1 MSKAIESL
9 DTIELLCEEKLK
21 IVQKKTGYRFSI
33 DAFLLAN
40 FITLKKGER
49 LLDIGTG
56 CGIIPIY
63 IAKRG
68 YTNFMLGV
76 EIQDDLFNLAL
87 ENKRINNMS
96 DQIDF
101 LKGDIKKHAKTLIK
115 TPFHIVISN
124 PPYTKKGS
132 GRANPGHSRFIARY
146 ESELDLSDVLSAAS
160 SLLNNKG
167 RFYIIY
173 PARRLGELV
182 NTAGLNKLEL
192 KRLRIVYPRRDEEAN
207 LLLAEFIKGGG
218 TGVKIEKPLYIHE
231 NNHITEEVKSYYN
244 LEGQL

>member
-1 MSKAIESL
+1 METL
-9 DTIELLCEEKLK
+9 ELLCEEKLK
-21 IVQKKTGYRFSI
+21 LIQNKNGYRFSI

-40 FITLKKGER
+40 FVTLKRGER

-68 YTNFMLGV
+68 HTNFMLGI
-76 EIQDDLFNLAL
+76 EIQNDLFHLAL
-87 ENKRINNMS
+87 KNKKINNI

-101 LKGDIKKHAKTLIK
+101 LKGDIKKHAKTLKK
-115 TPFHIVISN
+115 TPFHVVVSN

-132 GRANPGHSRFIARY
+132 GRASPGESRYIARY
-146 ESELDLSDVLSAAS
+146 ESELDLSGLLSTAA

-173 PARRLGELV
+173 PTRRLGELV

-207 LLLAEFIKGGG
+207 LLLAEFIKDGG
-218 TGVKIEKPLYIHE
+218 TGVKIEKPLYIYE
-231 NNHITEEVKSYYN
+231 NGHITEEVKKYYT
-244 LEGQL
+244 LEG

>member
-1 MSKAIESL
+1 ME
-9 DTIELLCEEKLK
+9 TIEVLCEEKLK
-21 IVQKKTGYRFSI
+21 LIQNKKGYRFSI

-40 FITLKKGER
+40 FVTLKRGER

-68 YTNFMLGV
+68 HTNFMLGI
-76 EIQDDLFNLAL
+76 EIQNNLFHLAL
-87 ENKRINNMS
+87 KNKKINNI

-101 LKGDIKKHAKTLIK
+101 LEGDIKKHAKTLKK
-115 TPFHIVISN
+115 TPFHVVVSN

-132 GRANPGHSRFIARY
+132 GRASPGESRYIARY
-146 ESELDLSDVLSAAS
+146 ESELDLSGLLSAAA

-173 PARRLGELV
+173 PTRRLGELV

-207 LLLAEFIKGGG
+207 LLLAEFIKDGG
-218 TGVKIEKPLYIHE
+218 TGVKIEKPLYIYE
-231 NNHITEEVKSYYN
+231 NGQITEEVKKYYT
-244 LEGQL
+244 LEG

>member
-1 MSKAIESL
+1 MPEAIESL
-9 DTIELLCEEKLK
+9 DTIELLCDEKLK
-21 IVQKKTGYRFSI
+21 IVQKKNGYRFSI

-40 FITLKKGER
+40 FVTLKKGER

-68 YTNFMLGV
+68 YTNFMLGI
-76 EIQDDLFNLAL
+76 EIQDDLFHLATK
-87 ENKRINNMS
+87 NKKMNNM

-101 LKGDIKKHAKTLIK
+101 LKGDIKNHAKTLKK
-115 TPFHIVISN
+115 TPFHVVVSN

-132 GRANPGHSRFIARY
+132 GRTSPGESRYIARY
-146 ESELDLSDVLSAAS
+146 ESKLDLSGLLSTTA

-173 PARRLGELV
+173 PTRRLGELV

-192 KRLRIVYPRRDEEAN
+192 KRLKIIYPHRDEEAN
-207 LLLAEFIKGGG
+207 LLLAEFIKNGG
-218 TGVKIEKPLYIHE
+218 TGVKIEKPLYIYE
-231 NNHITEEVKSYYN
+231 NGHITEEVKKYYT
-244 LEGQL
+244 LEG

>member
-1 MSKAIESL
+1 MPEAIENL
-9 DTIELLCEEKLK
+9 DTIELLCNEKLK
-21 IVQKKTGYRFSI
+21 IVQKRNGYRFSI

-68 YTNFMLGV
+68 YTNSMLGV
-76 EIQDDLFNLAL
+76 EIQDDLFNLAIK
-87 ENKRINNMS
+87 NKNMNNIN
-96 DQIDF
+96 QINF
-101 LKGDIKKHAKTLIK
+101 LKGDIKKHAKTLKK
-115 TPFHIVISN
+115 TPFHVVVSN

-132 GRANPGHSRFIARY
+132 GRASPGESRYIARY
-146 ESELDLSDVLSAAS
+146 ESRLDLSGLLSAAV

-173 PARRLGELV
+173 PTRRLGELV
-182 NTAGLNKLEL
+182 NAAGLNKLEL
-192 KRLRIVYPRRDEEAN
+192 KRLRIVYPHRDEEAN
-207 LLLAEFIKGGG
+207 LLLAEFIKNSGA
-218 TGVKIEKPLYIHE
+218 GVKIEKPLYIYE
-231 NNHITEEVKSYYN
+231 NGHITEEVNKYYS
-244 LEGQL
+244 LEG

>member
-1 MSKAIESL
+1 MRRAIDGME
-9 DTIELLCEEKLK
+9 TVELLCEEKLK
-21 IVQKKTGYRFSI
+21 LIQNKNGYRLSI

-40 FITLKKGER
+40 FVTLKRGER

-68 YTNFMLGV
+68 HTNFMLGI
-76 EIQDDLFNLAL
+76 EIQNNLFHLAL
-87 ENKRINNMS
+87 KNKKINNI

-101 LKGDIKKHAKTLIK
+101 LEGDIKKHAKTLKK
-115 TPFHIVISN
+115 TPFHVVVSN

-132 GRANPGHSRFIARY
+132 GRASPGESRYIARY
-146 ESELDLSDVLSAAS
+146 ESELDLSGLLSAAA

-173 PARRLGELV
+173 PTRRLGELV
-182 NTAGLNKLEL
+182 NTAGFNKLEL
-192 KRLRIVYPRRDEEAN
+192 KRLRIVYPRRD
-207 LLLAEFIKGGG
+207 
-218 TGVKIEKPLYIHE
+218 
-231 NNHITEEVKSYYN
+231 
-244 LEGQL
+244 

>member
-1 MSKAIESL
+1 MRKTIEGME
-9 DTIELLCEEKLK
+9 TVELLCEEKLK
-21 IVQKKTGYRFSI
+21 LIQNKNGYRFSI

-40 FITLKKGER
+40 FVTLKRGER

-68 YTNFMLGV
+68 HTNFMLGI
-76 EIQDDLFNLAL
+76 EIQNDLFHLAL
-87 ENKRINNMS
+87 KNKKINNI

-101 LKGDIKKHAKTLIK
+101 LKGDIKKHAKTLKK
-115 TPFHIVISN
+115 TPFHVVVSN

-132 GRANPGHSRFIARY
+132 GRASPGESRYIARY
-146 ESELDLSDVLSAAS
+146 ESELDLSGLLSTAA

-173 PARRLGELV
+173 PTRRLGELV

-207 LLLAEFIKGGG
+207 LLLAEFIKDGG
-218 TGVKIEKPLYIHE
+218 TGVKIEKPLYIYE
-231 NNHITEEVKSYYN
+231 NGHITEEVKKYYT
-244 LEGQL
+244 LEG

>member
-1 MSKAIESL
+1 MPEAIESL
-9 DTIELLCEEKLK
+9 DTIELLCDEKLK
-21 IVQKKTGYRFSI
+21 IVQKKNGYRFSI

-40 FITLKKGER
+40 FVTLKKGER

-68 YTNFMLGV
+68 YTNLMLGI
-76 EIQDDLFNLAL
+76 EIQDDLFRLATK
-87 ENKRINNMS
+87 NKKINNM

-101 LKGDIKKHAKTLIK
+101 LKGDIKKHVTTLKK
-115 TPFHIVISN
+115 TPFHVVVSN

-132 GRANPGHSRFIARY
+132 GRASPGESRHIARY
-146 ESELDLSDVLSAAS
+146 ESKLDLSGLLSITA

-173 PARRLGELV
+173 PTRRLGELV
-182 NTAGLNKLEL
+182 NIAGLNKLEL
-192 KRLRIVYPRRDEEAN
+192 KRLRIVYPHRDEEAN
-207 LLLAEFIKGGG
+207 LLLAEFIKNGG
-218 TGVKIEKPLYIHE
+218 TGVKIEKPLYIYE
-231 NNHITEEVKSYYN
+231 NGHITEEVKKYYT
-244 LEGQL
+244 LEG

>member
-1 MSKAIESL
+1 MPKANESVRTV
-9 DTIELLCEEKLK
+9 DLLCQEKLK
-21 IVQKKTGYRFSI
+21 ILQNKNSYRFSV

-63 IAKRG
+63 ISKRG

-76 EIQDDLFNLAL
+76 EIQDELFHLAL
-87 ENKRINNMS
+87 KNKVMNNVG

-101 LKGDIKKHAKTLIK
+101 LKGDIKKHAKVLKK
-115 TPFHIVISN
+115 TPIHVVVSN

-132 GRANPGHSRFIARY
+132 GRASPGHSRYIARY
-146 ESELDLSDVLSAAS
+146 ESELDLPGLLSAAS
-160 SLLNNKG
+160 SLLNKKG

-182 NTAGLNKLEL
+182 NTSGLNKLEL
-192 KRLRIVYPRRDEEAN
+192 KRLRTVYPRRDEEAN
-207 LLLAEFIKGGG
+207 LLLAEFIKDGGV
-218 TGVKIEKPLYIHE
+218 GVKIEKPLYIHE
-231 NNHITEEVKSYYN
+231 NGHITEEVEKYYI
-244 LEGQL
+244 LEG

>member
-1 MSKAIESL
+1 MCK
-9 DTIELLCEEKLK
+9 TIEGMETIEVLCEEKLK
-21 IVQKKTGYRFSI
+21 LIQNKKGYRFSI

-40 FITLKKGER
+40 FVTLKRGER

-68 YTNFMLGV
+68 HTNFMLGI
-76 EIQDDLFNLAL
+76 EIQNDLFHLAL
-87 ENKRINNMS
+87 KNKKINNI

-101 LKGDIKKHAKTLIK
+101 LNGDIKKHAKTLKK
-115 TPFHIVISN
+115 TPFHVVVSN

-132 GRANPGHSRFIARY
+132 GRASPGESRYIARY
-146 ESELDLSDVLSAAS
+146 ESELDLSGLLSTAA

-173 PARRLGELV
+173 PTRRLGELV

-207 LLLAEFIKGGG
+207 LLLAEFVKNGG
-218 TGVKIEKPLYIHE
+218 TGVKIEKPLYIYE
-231 NNHITEEVKSYYN
+231 NGQITEEVKKYYT
-244 LEGQL
+244 LEG

>member
-1 MSKAIESL
+1 MPKTIESME
-9 DTIELLCEEKLK
+9 TIELLCEEKLK
-21 IVQKKTGYRFSI
+21 IIQTKTGYRFSI
-33 DAFLLAN
+33 DAFILAN
-40 FITLKKGER
+40 FVTLKRGER

-68 YTNFMLGV
+68 HTNFMLGV
-76 EIQDDLFNLAL
+76 EIQNDLFRLAL
-87 ENKRINNMS
+87 KNKKMNNIE
-96 DQIDF
+96 DQIGF
-101 LKGDIKKHAKTLIK
+101 LKGDIKTHAKTLKK
-115 TPFHIVISN
+115 TPFHVVVSN

-132 GRANPGHSRFIARY
+132 GRVNPGQSRYIARY
-146 ESELDLSDVLSAAS
+146 ESELDLSGLLSTAS

-182 NTAGLNKLEL
+182 NAAGFNKLEL

-207 LLLAEFIKGGG
+207 LLLAEFIKDGG

-231 NNHITEEVKSYYN
+231 EGHITEEVKKYYT
-244 LEGQL
+244 LEG

>member
-1 MSKAIESL
+1 MPEAIESL
-9 DTIELLCEEKLK
+9 DTIELLCDEKLK
-21 IVQKKTGYRFSI
+21 IVQKKNGYRFSI

-40 FITLKKGER
+40 FVTLKRGER

-87 ENKRINNMS
+87 KNKTLNNIN
-96 DQIDF
+96 QIDF
-101 LKGDIKKHAKTLIK
+101 FKGDIKKHAKTLKK
-115 TPFHIVISN
+115 TPFNVVVSN

-132 GRANPGHSRFIARY
+132 GRASPGESRYIARY
-146 ESELDLSDVLSAAS
+146 ESRLDLSGLLSTAA

-173 PARRLGELV
+173 PTRRLGELV

-192 KRLRIVYPRRDEEAN
+192 KRLRIVYPHRNEEAN
-207 LLLAEFIKGGG
+207 LLLAEFIKNSGA
-218 TGVKIEKPLYIHE
+218 GVKIEKPLYIYE
-231 NNHITEEVKSYYN
+231 NGRITEEVRKYYT
-244 LEGQL
+244 LEG

>member
-1 MSKAIESL
+1 MPKTIESV
-9 DTIELLCEEKLK
+9 DTLELLCEEKLK
-21 IVQKKTGYRFSI
+21 IIQNKNGYRFSI

-40 FITLKKGER
+40 FITLKRGER

-76 EIQDDLFNLAL
+76 EIQDDLFHLAL
-87 ENKRINNMS
+87 KNKKMNNVD

-101 LKGDIKKHAKTLIK
+101 LKGDIKKHAKTLKK
-115 TPFHIVISN
+115 TPFHVVVSN

-132 GRANPGHSRFIARY
+132 GRASPGDSRYIARY
-146 ESELDLSDVLSAAS
+146 ESELDLSGLLSAAS

-207 LLLAEFIKGGG
+207 LLLAEFIKDGG
-218 TGVKIEKPLYIHE
+218 TGVKIEKPLYIYE
-231 NNHITEEVKSYYN
+231 NGHITEEVKKYYT
-244 LEGQL
+244 LEG

>member
-1 MSKAIESL
+1 MPKAIESL

-21 IVQKKTGYRFSI
+21 MVQNKDGYRFSI

-87 ENKRINNMS
+87 ENKRINNVG

-101 LKGDIKKHAKTLIK
+101 LKGDIKKHTKTLIK
-115 TPFHIVISN
+115 TPFHVVISN

-132 GRANPGHSRFIARY
+132 GRVNPGHSRFIARY
-146 ESELDLSDVLSAAS
+146 ESELDLSDVLSAA
-160 SLLNNKG
+160 
-167 RFYIIY
+167 
-173 PARRLGELV
+173 
-182 NTAGLNKLEL
+182 
-192 KRLRIVYPRRDEEAN
+192 
-207 LLLAEFIKGGG
+207 
-218 TGVKIEKPLYIHE
+218 
-231 NNHITEEVKSYYN
+231 
-244 LEGQL
+244 

>member
-1 MSKAIESL
+1 MR
-9 DTIELLCEEKLK
+9 DTVGGTETVDILCEERLK
-21 IVQKKTGYRFSI
+21 IIQNKNGYRFSI

-40 FITLKKGER
+40 FITLKRGER

-68 YTNFMLGV
+68 HTNFMLGV
-76 EIQDDLFNLAL
+76 EIQDDLFHLAL
-87 ENKRINNMS
+87 KNNKMNNI

-101 LKGDIKKHAKTLIK
+101 LKGDIKKLAKTLKK
-115 TPFHIVISN
+115 TPFHVVVSN

-132 GRANPGHSRFIARY
+132 GRASPGESRYIARY
-146 ESELDLSDVLSAAS
+146 ESKLDLSGLLSTAA

-173 PARRLGELV
+173 PTRRLGELV
-182 NTAGLNKLEL
+182 NTAWLNKLEL

-207 LLLAEFIKGGG
+207 LLLAEFIKDGG
-218 TGVKIEKPLYIHE
+218 TGVKIEKPLYIYE
-231 NNHITEEVKSYYN
+231 NGHITEEVKKYYT
-244 LEGQL
+244 LEG

>member
-1 MSKAIESL
+1 MRNVIGGEETV
-9 DTIELLCEEKLK
+9 DILCEERLK
-21 IVQKKTGYRFSI
+21 IVQNRTGYRFSI

-40 FITLKKGER
+40 FIILKRGER

-68 YTNFMLGV
+68 HTNFMVGV
-76 EIQDDLFNLAL
+76 EIQDNLFHLAL
-87 ENKRINNMS
+87 KNKKVNNV
-96 DQIDF
+96 DNQIDF
-101 LKGDIKKHAKTLIK
+101 LSGDIKKHAKTLKK
-115 TPFHIVISN
+115 TPFHVVVSN

-132 GRANPGHSRFIARY
+132 GRASPGNSRHIARY
-146 ESELDLSDVLSAAS
+146 ESELDLSGLLSAAS

-173 PARRLGELV
+173 PTRRLGELV

-207 LLLAEFIKGGG
+207 LLLAEFIKNGGA
-218 TGVKIEKPLYIHE
+218 GVKIEKPLYIYE
-231 NNHITEEVKSYYN
+231 NGRITEEVRKYYIV
-244 LEGQL
+244 ED

>member
-1 MSKAIESL
+1 MPETIESL
-9 DTIELLCEEKLK
+9 DTVELLCEEKLK
-21 IVQKKTGYRFSI
+21 IVQKRKGYRFSI

-40 FITLKKGER
+40 FVTLKKRER

-68 YTNFMLGV
+68 YANFMLGV
-76 EIQDDLFNLAL
+76 EIQEDLFNLAL
-87 ENKRINNMS
+87 ENKRINNV
-96 DQIDF
+96 DNQIEF
-101 LKGDIKKHAKTLIK
+101 LKGDIKKHVKTLAK
-115 TPFHIVISN
+115 TPFNVVVSN

-132 GRANPGHSRFIARY
+132 GRANPGPSRFIARY
-146 ESELDLSDVLSAAS
+146 ESKLDLSEVLATAS

-192 KRLRIVYPRRDEEAN
+192 KRLRIVYPRREEEAN
-207 LLLAEFIKGGG
+207 LLLAEFIKNAGA
-218 TGVKIEKPLYIHE
+218 GVRVEKPLYIYE
-231 NNHITEEVKSYYN
+231 NKDITEEVKKYYT

>member
-1 MSKAIESL
+1 MPEVIESV
-9 DTIELLCEEKLK
+9 DTIEFLCEEKLK
-21 IVQKKTGYRFSI
+21 IVQKKNGYRFSI

-40 FITLKKGER
+40 FITLKRGER

-56 CGIIPIY
+56 CGIIPVY

-76 EIQDDLFNLAL
+76 EIQDDLFCLAQ
-87 ENKRINNMS
+87 ENKKLNNVD
-96 DQIDF
+96 DQIEF
-101 LKGDIKKHAKTLIK
+101 LKGDIKKNAKTLKK
-115 TPFHIVISN
+115 TPFHIVVSN

-132 GRANPGHSRFIARY
+132 GRASPGHSRYVARY
-146 ESELDLSDVLSAAS
+146 ESELDLSGLLSAAS

-182 NTAGLNKLEL
+182 TTAGLNKLEL
-192 KRLRIVYPRRDEEAN
+192 KRLRIVYPRKDEEAN
-207 LLLAEFIKGGG
+207 LLLAEFVKNGG
-218 TGVKIEKPLYIHE
+218 TGVKIERPLYIYE
-231 NNHITEEVKSYYN
+231 NGHITEDVKKYYTV
-244 LEGQL
+244 GD

>member
-1 MSKAIESL
+1 MPKTIESL

-21 IVQKKTGYRFSI
+21 IIQKKTGYRFSI

-40 FITLKKGER
+40 FITLKRGER

-68 YTNFMLGV
+68 YANFMLGV
-76 EIQDDLFNLAL
+76 EIQDDLFHLAL
-87 ENKRINNMS
+87 KNKKMNNVD
-96 DQIDF
+96 DQIGF
-101 LKGDIKKHAKTLIK
+101 LKGDIKKYTNTLKK
-115 TPFHIVISN
+115 TPFHVVVSN

-132 GRANPGHSRFIARY
+132 GRVSPGNSRYIARY
-146 ESELDLSDVLSAAS
+146 ESELDLSGLLSAAS

-173 PARRLGELV
+173 PTRRLGELV

-207 LLLAEFIKGGG
+207 LLLAEFIKNGG
-218 TGVKIEKPLYIHE
+218 TGVKIEEPLYIYE
-231 NNHITEEVKSYYN
+231 NGHITEEVKKYYIV
-244 LEGQL
+244 ED

>member
-1 MSKAIESL
+1 MPKTIESL

-21 IVQKKTGYRFSI
+21 IIQKKTGYRFSI

-40 FITLKKGER
+40 FITLKRGER

-68 YTNFMLGV
+68 HTNFMLGV
-76 EIQDDLFNLAL
+76 EIQDDLFHLAL
-87 ENKRINNMS
+87 KNKKLNDVGN
-96 DQIDF
+96 QIDF
-101 LKGDIKKHAKTLIK
+101 LKGDIKKHTNALEK
-115 TPFHIVISN
+115 TPFHVVVSN

-132 GRANPGHSRFIARY
+132 GRASPRHSRYIARY
-146 ESELDLSDVLSAAS
+146 ESELDLSGLLSTAS

-173 PARRLGELV
+173 PTRRLGELV

-192 KRLRIVYPRRDEEAN
+192 RRLRIVYPRKDEEAN
-207 LLLAEFIKGGG
+207 LLLAEFIKNGG
-218 TGVKIEKPLYIHE
+218 TGVKIEKPLYIYE
-231 NNHITEEVKSYYN
+231 NGHITEEVKKYYIV
-244 LEGQL
+244 ED